1 VGEDREERERE
12 IDGKGINSRERRSK
26 NNRSEV

>member
-12 IDGKGINSRERRSK
+12 IDGKMINLRERRSK
-26 NNRSEV
+26 NNRSGV